1 LARQP
6 SYWMPTRSA
15 RIEVWGNDYRQILD
29 TAAAAEEL
37 GFSAFYYGESPH
49 SLNLE
54 TWTVLAGV
62 TARTTSIR
70 IGPVIANLASRLG
83 VVPAFGAT
91 GARLDKA
98 LTGPA
103 EVVAEKMGNY
113 VHAGV
118 DQFVAACVDPHD
130 AIALDAA
137 GMGAVRRV
145 KLTAHLACTGNAC
158 SGRRP
163 RHAQVS

>member
-1 LARQP
+1 MARQP

-29 TAAAAEEL
+29 TAVAAEEL
-37 GFSAFYYGESPH
+37 AFSAFYYGESPH

-103 EVVAEKMGNY
+103 RWWPRRWATTSTPAWTNSLPPASTLTTQWRSTPPAWALSAE
-113 VHAGV
+113 
-118 DQFVAACVDPHD
+118 
-130 AIALDAA
+130 
-137 GMGAVRRV
+137 
-145 KLTAHLACTGNAC
+145 
-158 SGRRP
+158 
-163 RHAQVS
+163 